1 MNENFKI
8 HGLIG
13 LEINN
18 TSLWLPCVSKRWR
31 RLRTMNLE
39 LQDDIL
45 LN

>member
-18 TSLWLPCVSKRWR
+18 RQFVVAMCFEKMASIANDES
-31 RLRTMNLE
+31 
-39 LQDDIL
+39 
-45 LN
+45 